1 MMKKTEK
8 GVGYLV
14 EREYEMAAEEWGEKF
29 ASLHEGA
36 AVLREEIEEATDEG
50 NCVDYSFSCLWDAVK
65 ANDTVCIKVVLQ
77 DIYTHAILGASEM
90 IQVAAMAMKIL
101 ATLEQEGKD
110 GKD

>member
-14 EREYEMAAEEWGEKF
+14 EHEYEMAAEEWGEKF

-65 ANDTVCIKVVLQ
+65 SNDTARIREELRN
-77 DIYTHAILGASEM
+77 IYTHAILGASEM
-90 IQVAAMAMKIL
+90 IQVAAMAMKMSK
-101 ATLEQEGKD
+101 TL
-110 GKD
+110 

>member
-14 EREYEMAAEEWGEKF
+14 EHEYEMAAEEWGKKF

-65 ANDTVCIKVVLQ
+65 LNDTARIREELRN
-77 DIYTHAILGASEM
+77 IYTHAILGASEM
-90 IQVAAMAMKIL
+90 IQVAAMAMKMSK
-101 ATLEQEGKD
+101 TL
-110 GKD
+110 